1 MTTLVVG
8 ANGQIGRQ
16 FCELAQQ
23 AGTSIKAMIRN
34 DEQTQWFNKRGI
46 ETVVADLEGE
56 FEHAFEGCDQV
67 VFTAGSGPHTGP
79 DKTLMIDLYGA
90 IRTADI
96 ARQKGLSR
104 YVMISALRAEKPLEA
119 PEKMRPYMAAK
130 FAADAYLRNSGVPYV
145 ILKPGRLTDEAA
157 SQQFA
162 SSVDE
167 AGDNQI
173 SRANVAHALLHV
185 VQQSGVLNREF
196 PLLDGKRSIDEIIG
210 EDRP

>member
-1 MTTLVVG
+1 MTTLVIG
-8 ANGQIGRQ
+8 ANGQIGKQ

-23 AGTSIKAMIRN
+23 AGTPIKAMIRSE
-34 DEQTQWFNKRGI
+34 EQASWFKERGI
-46 ETVVADLEGE
+46 DTAIADLEGE

-96 ARQKGLSR
+96 AKQKGLSR
-104 YVMISALRAEKPLEA
+104 YIMVSAMRAEKPLEA

-130 FAADAYLRNSGVPYV
+130 FAADAHLRNSGLPYV

-162 SSVDE
+162 STVEES
-167 AGDNQI
+167 GDNQI
-173 SRANVAHALLHV
+173 SRANVAHALLHMVQTPGV
-185 VQQSGVLNREF
+185 VNQEYL
-196 PLLDGKRSIDEIIG
+196 LLDGKRPISEIVQ
-210 EDRP
+210 

>member
-1 MTTLVVG
+1 MTTLVIG
-8 ANGQIGRQ
+8 ANGQIGKQ

-23 AGTSIKAMIRN
+23 AGTPIKAMIRSE
-34 DEQTQWFNKRGI
+34 EQALWFKERGI
-46 ETVVADLEGE
+46 DTVIADLEGA

-96 ARQKGLSR
+96 AKQKGLSR
-104 YVMISALRAEKPLEA
+104 YIMVSAMRAEKPLEA

-130 FAADAYLRNSGVPYV
+130 FAADAHLSNSGVPYV

-162 SSVDE
+162 STVEES
-167 AGDNQI
+167 GDNQI

-185 VQQSGVLNREF
+185 VQTPGVVNQEYL
-196 PLLDGKRSIDEIIG
+196 LLDGKRSMSEIIQ
-210 EDRP
+210 

>member
-1 MTTLVVG
+1 MTTLVIG
-8 ANGQIGRQ
+8 ANGQIGKQ

-23 AGTSIKAMIRN
+23 AGTSIKAMIRSE
-34 DEQTQWFNKRGI
+34 EQASWFKERGI
-46 ETVVADLEGE
+46 ETVIADLEGE

-67 VFTAGSGPHTGP
+67 LFTAGSGPHTGP

-90 IRTADI
+90 IRAADI
-96 ARQKGLSR
+96 AKQKGLSH
-104 YVMISALRAEKPLEA
+104 YILVSAMRAEKPLEA

-130 FAADAYLRNSGVPYV
+130 FAADAHLSNSGVPYV

-162 SSVDE
+162 STVEES
-167 AGDNQI
+167 GDNQI

-185 VQQSGVLNREF
+185 VQTPGMVNQEYL
-196 PLLDGKRSIDEIIG
+196 LLDGKRSIEEVIG
-210 EDRP
+210 